1 MSIIKSSGLKYDYL
15 RKDENNAVIE
25 EVHALKGVDLE
36 VMRGEFVAILGHNGS
51 GKSTFAKHVNAL
63 LFPTGGTIWIEDR
76 DTKDESALW
85 DIRQTAGM
93 VFQNPDNQII
103 ASVVEEDVGFGP
115 ENMGVPSE
123 EIWKRVAGALEAVG
137 MTAYANVSPN
147 RLSGGQKQ
155 RIAIAGVLAMKPRCI
170 VLDEPTAMLDPEGRN
185 DVMRTIHK
193 LNREEN
199 ITVLLITHNMEEAVD
214 ADRVIVMDS
223 GLVVMDGTPTEIFDQ
238 AEALDRL
245 GLAVPQVT
253 ELANALRK
261 AGVPLPGG
269 ILKEAQLVEA
279 LDRIRRGGDAADCGQ
294 DAPAGTSARKEGHS

>member
-1 MSIIKSSGLKYDYL
+1 MGIIKSSGLKYDYL
-15 RKDENNAVIE
+15 RRDENNEVIE
-25 EVHALKGVDLE
+25 EVHALKGVDVE

-63 LFPTGGTIWIEDR
+63 LFPTGGTIWIADH

-85 DIRQTAGM
+85 EIRQTAGM

-115 ENMGVPSE
+115 ENMGIPSE
-123 EIWKRVAGALEAVG
+123 EIWSRVSKALEAVG

-170 VLDEPTAMLDPEGRN
+170 VLDEPTAMLDPVGRD
-185 DVMRTIHK
+185 DVLRTIHR
-193 LNREEN
+193 LNKEDG
-199 ITVLLITHNMEEAVD
+199 ITVLLITHNMDEAAD
-214 ADRVIVMDS
+214 ADRIIVMDS
-223 GLVVMDGTPTEIFDQ
+223 GEVVMDGKPVEIFDR
-238 AEALDRL
+238 AGELKAL

-253 ELANALRK
+253 ELANALRE
-261 AGVPLPGG
+261 AGVPLPAG
-269 ILKEAQLVEA
+269 ILRVEELTEA
-279 LDRIRRGGDAADCGQ
+279 LERVRRQ
-294 DAPAGTSARKEGHS
+294 EMQE